1 MARTSQRTPAEIEQL
16 LIGYE
21 QSGLSRRQYCEKQGI
36 AVTTFDYY
44 RQRRLKESRG
54 RQMASP
60 LVRVKLS
67 ASAPLHQH
75 QVQPEGFT
83 VVLTK
88 GRRIESKW
96 CFNEQDLARLIR
108 VLEAA

>member
-1 MARTSQRTPAEIEQL
+1 
-16 LIGYE
+16 
-21 QSGLSRRQYCEKQGI
+21 
-36 AVTTFDYY
+36 
-44 RQRRLKESRG
+44 
-54 RQMASP
+54 MASP

-96 CFNEQDLARLIR
+96 SFDEQDLARLIR
-108 VLEAA
+108 VLDAA